1 MAWHNKF
8 PLSLTAV
15 TLAATTLVA
24 GCNVG
29 KTDTVTAAGTTT
41 STSGTTTS
49 TAGGKGC
56 TGSFIGNIE
65 PPSHEVRIENRNRQL
80 IESGVGITGNDAID
94 NVATT
99 GGGVDGGIYLEGAFR
114 FQTDANC
121 NVINS
126 EGSQIF
132 GIPITIEGKV
142 NADRTFNMFSPQAG
156 PFVGSVD
163 ANNHV
168 TGQQQEGGKEWV
180 HGVLNGTF
188 VANGKI

>member
-1 MAWHNKF
+1 MAWLKKF
-8 PLSLTAV
+8 PLALTAIATA
-15 TLAATTLVA
+15 TLLT

-29 KTDTVTAAGTTT
+29 KTDTVATTATGTTATTAGT
-41 STSGTTTS
+41 
-49 TAGGKGC
+49 GKGC
-56 TGSFIGNIE
+56 TGSYIGSIE
-65 PPSHEVRIENRNRQL
+65 PPSHEVRIENRNREL
-80 IESGVGITGNDAID
+80 ANNGIALTGNDAID
-94 NVATT
+94 NPKTT

-114 FQTDANC
+114 FETDANC

-126 EGSQIF
+126 AGSQIF
-132 GIPITIEGKV
+132 GIPIDIVGTV

-163 ANNHV
+163 ANNHI

>member
-1 MAWHNKF
+1 MAWLNKF
-8 PLSLTAV
+8 PLALTAI
-15 TLAATTLVA
+15 ATTALLA

-29 KTDTVTAAGTTT
+29 KTDTVTTTTTGTTT
-41 STSGTTTS
+41 TTTTVS
-49 TAGGKGC
+49 GSSKGC
-56 TGSFIGNIE
+56 TGSYIGNIE
-65 PPSHEVRIENRNRQL
+65 PPSHEVRIENRNREL
-80 IESGVGITGNDAID
+80 MNNGAGVTGNDAID

-114 FQTDANC
+114 FETDANC

-126 EGSQIF
+126 AGSQIF
-132 GIPITIEGKV
+132 GIPIDIVGTV

-163 ANNHV
+163 ANNHI

>member
-1 MAWHNKF
+1 MAWHNTF

-15 TLAATTLVA
+15 TLAAATLVA

-29 KTDTVTAAGTTT
+29 KTDTVAAAGTTAT
-41 STSGTTTS
+41 GGTTT
-49 TAGGKGC
+49 TGTGKGC
-56 TGSFIGNIE
+56 TGSYIGNIE
-65 PPSHEVRIENRNRQL
+65 PPSHEVRIANRNRQL
-80 IESGVGITGNDAID
+80 GDVGYVLTGNDAID
-94 NVATT
+94 NPATG

-121 NVINS
+121 NVISS

-163 ANNHV
+163 GNNHV

>member
-15 TLAATTLVA
+15 TLAAATLVA

-29 KTDTVTAAGTTT
+29 KTDTVTTTATGGTTT
-41 STSGTTTS
+41 TTGTGT
-49 TAGGKGC
+49 GKGC
-56 TGSFIGNIE
+56 TGSYIGNIE
-65 PPSHEVRIENRNRQL
+65 PPSHEVRIANRNRQL
-80 IESGVGITGNDAID
+80 ADVGYVLTGNDAVD
-94 NVATT
+94 NPATG

-114 FQTDANC
+114 FETDANC

-126 EGSQIF
+126 AGSQIF
-132 GIPITIEGKV
+132 GIPIDIVGKV

-156 PFVGSVD
+156 PFVGAVD
-163 ANNHV
+163 ANNHI

>member
-1 MAWHNKF
+1 MAWLNKF
-8 PLSLTAV
+8 PLALTAV
-15 TLAATTLVA
+15 AAATLMA

-29 KTDTVTAAGTTT
+29 KTDTVAATTGGTTTT
-41 STSGTTTS
+41 STGS
-49 TAGGKGC
+49 GKGC
-56 TGSFIGNIE
+56 TGSYIGNIE
-65 PPSHEVRIENRNRQL
+65 PPDHETRIANRNRQL

-114 FQTDANC
+114 FETDAGC

-126 EGSQIF
+126 AGSQIF
-132 GIPITIEGKV
+132 GIPIDIVGKV

-163 ANNHV
+163 GNNHV

>member
-1 MAWHNKF
+1 MAWHNTF

-15 TLAATTLVA
+15 TLAAATLVA

-29 KTDTVTAAGTTT
+29 KTDTVAAAGTTAT
-41 STSGTTTS
+41 GGTTT
-49 TAGGKGC
+49 TGTGKGC
-56 TGSFIGNIE
+56 TGSYIGNIE
-65 PPSHEVRIENRNRQL
+65 PPSHEVRIANRNRQL
-80 IESGVGITGNDAID
+80 ADVGYVLTGNDAID
-94 NVATT
+94 NPATG

-114 FQTDANC
+114 FETDANC

-126 EGSQIF
+126 AGSQIF
-132 GIPITIEGKV
+132 GIPIDIVGKV

-163 ANNHV
+163 GNNHV

>member
-8 PLSLTAV
+8 PLSLKAV
-15 TLAATTLVA
+15 TLAAATLVV

-29 KTDTVTAAGTTT
+29 KTDTVAANGTTSTGGTTT
-41 STSGTTTS
+41 TGI
-49 TAGGKGC
+49 GKGC
-56 TGSFIGNIE
+56 TGSYIGNIE
-65 PPSHEVRIENRNRQL
+65 PPTHEVRIENRNREL
-80 IESGVGITGNDAID
+80 ANNGIALTGDDAID
-94 NVATT
+94 NPKTT
-99 GGGVDGGIYLEGAFR
+99 GGGVDGGMYLVGSFR
-114 FQTDANC
+114 FETDANC
-121 NVINS
+121 NVTNS
-126 EGSQIF
+126 AGSEIF

-188 VANGKI
+188 VENGKI

>member
-8 PLSLTAV
+8 PMALTAV
-15 TLAATTLVA
+15 TLATVTLVS

-29 KTDTVTAAGTTT
+29 KTDTVTTTNGGTTT
-41 STSGTTTS
+41 GGGTTTL
-49 TAGGKGC
+49 GKGC
-56 TGSFIGNIE
+56 TGSYIGNIE
-65 PPSHEVRIENRNRQL
+65 PPSHEVRIENRNREL
-80 IESGVGITGNDAID
+80 ANNGIALTGDDAID
-94 NVATT
+94 NPKTT

-114 FQTDANC
+114 FETDANC

-126 EGSQIF
+126 AGSQIF

-163 ANNHV
+163 GNNHV

>member
-8 PLSLTAV
+8 PIALTAV
-15 TLAATTLVA
+15 ATAALLA

-29 KTDTVTAAGTTT
+29 KTDTVTTTT
-41 STSGTTTS
+41 TGGATTATTS
-49 TAGGKGC
+49 SSGKGC
-56 TGSFIGNIE
+56 TGSYIGNIE
-65 PPSHEVRIENRNRQL
+65 PPSHEVRIANRNRQL
-80 IESGVGITGNDAID
+80 ADVGYQLTGNDAVD
-94 NVATT
+94 NPATG

-114 FQTDANC
+114 FETDAGC

-126 EGSQIF
+126 AGSQIF
-132 GIPITIEGKV
+132 GIPIDIVGKV